1 LFAFAE
7 LLGPM
12 LGADPSPVSALA
24 MMAFIA
30 ALTLAVTI
38 PLATLS
44 YHYLERPLQDLGR
57 KYSKQIQS
65 ADKTAEL
72 SAANTRPAVETP

>member
-1 LFAFAE
+1 
-7 LLGPM
+7 
-12 LGADPSPVSALA
+12 